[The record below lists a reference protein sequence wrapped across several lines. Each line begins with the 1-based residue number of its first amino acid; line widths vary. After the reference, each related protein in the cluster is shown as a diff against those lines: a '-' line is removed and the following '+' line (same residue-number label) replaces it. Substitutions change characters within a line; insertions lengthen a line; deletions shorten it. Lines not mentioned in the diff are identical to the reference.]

1 MESKPGSLQQ
11 DVDILHGFY
20 QRAMQL
26 NAKQQKIIDALRSKL
41 KERDAEID
49 ALEAELAY
57 VVDKAAREVEML
69 AQQQD
74 WQKRFMDNEVAKR
87 DKVIA
92 QLEHTIGEVQSRLD
106 KLNAKK

>member
-1 MESKPGSLQQ
+1 M
-11 DVDILHGFY
+11 
-20 QRAMQL
+20 
-26 NAKQQKIIDALRSKL
+26 IIDALRGKL

-49 ALEAELAY
+49 ALEAELAH

-69 AQQQD
+69 IQQQD

-92 QLEHTIGEVQSRLD
+92 QLEQTIKATRGRLD
-106 KLNAKK
+106 KPNVKQ